1 MKSEKSIFNYDMCSI
16 MRVTDKIGPI
26 VNGSKSYALR
36 AIMLT
41 DVYNNFSTN
50 EKSCMLDILRSAY
63 DGKLKSIIPLM
74 NIKHNQLA

>member
-41 DVYNNFSTN
+41 DVYNGFDTD
-50 EKSCMLDILRSAY
+50 EKACMLDILRSAY
-63 DGKLKSIIPLM
+63 NGKLKAIIPLM
-74 NIKHNQLA
+74 NIKQSA